1 MNLTFPEN
9 ALFAAV
15 KTPVGRIVFR
25 LLEEE
30 APKSVAHFV
39 GLASGGLPWRHPV
52 TGELQ
57 KGRPLYD
64 GTRIHRAVPS
74 GFIQWGDPFSLP
86 DGDPERVGQGG
97 PGFSVEDE
105 VHPRRRFDRPG
116 LVAFANLGRSDTIGS
131 QLFIAEAALPHL
143 QGRHTVFGD
152 VVHGFERVPKLSR
165 RVAGGEQVV
174 IERVELVRGKF

>member
-30 APKSVAHFV
+30 APAAVAHFV
-39 GLASGGLPWRHPV
+39 GLASGSLAWRHPV

-57 KGRPLYD
+57 QGRPLYD
-64 GTRIHRAVPS
+64 GTQIHRAVPS
-74 GFIQWGDPFSLP
+74 GFIQFGDPCSLP
-86 DGDPERVGQGG
+86 DGDASRVGQGG
-97 PGFSVEDE
+97 PGFAIADE
-105 VHPRRRFDRPG
+105 IHPRRRFDRPG
-116 LVAFANLGRSDTIGS
+116 IVAFANEGRRDSIGS
-131 QLFIAEAALPHL
+131 QLFIAEVALPHL
-143 QGRHTVFGD
+143 QGRHTIFGD

-165 RVAGGEQVV
+165 RVAAGESIV